1 MIFRLKFQVKRMAR
15 RLTWSRPALYFPFG
29 IVRNRGNVF
38 RCNYQLYLGGY
49 PRSANT
55 FAAKAWLSA
64 NPGTTLKS
72 HRHIPAFVVQ
82 AAKRKTPGMVL
93 IRNPIDAAISW
104 AIYTEQPLRYTLG
117 YYTDFHS
124 VLLPYRDAL
133 FFASFEEVIADFGQ
147 VMRAFNARWGLDF
160 VPFES
165 TPENVA
171 RCVAEIEAEFRGAD
185 GKIVESRVP
194 RPSSSRKA
202 QKEFYLR
209 QLNRSAILQEELH
222 RAQELYQIL
231 MPRFSPR
238 KPRHNTNTTQS
249 IRLRPAV

>member
-64 NPGTTLKS
+64 NPGTTVKS

-93 IRNPIDAAISW
+93 IRNPIDAVISW
-104 AIYTEQPLRYTLG
+104 AIYTEQPLPDPSGGTAPGPGAVSNPHAAFLSQETQAQHQYDSK
-117 YYTDFHS
+117 Y
-124 VLLPYRDAL
+124 P
-133 FFASFEEVIADFGQ
+133 FAPGGV
-147 VMRAFNARWGLDF
+147 V
-160 VPFES
+160 
-165 TPENVA
+165 
-171 RCVAEIEAEFRGAD
+171 
-185 GKIVESRVP
+185 
-194 RPSSSRKA
+194 
-202 QKEFYLR
+202 
-209 QLNRSAILQEELH
+209 
-222 RAQELYQIL
+222 
-231 MPRFSPR
+231 
-238 KPRHNTNTTQS
+238 
-249 IRLRPAV
+249 